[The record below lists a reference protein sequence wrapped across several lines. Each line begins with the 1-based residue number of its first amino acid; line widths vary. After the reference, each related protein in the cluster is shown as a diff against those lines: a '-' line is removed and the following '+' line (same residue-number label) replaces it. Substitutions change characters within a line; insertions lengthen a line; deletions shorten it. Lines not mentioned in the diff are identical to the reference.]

1 MNGIAITS
9 DSTCDL
15 SVQQIRE
22 NEIGIMPLSVMLGD
36 KSFRDGVDIVP
47 ADIFRFF
54 EETGNFPK
62 QRRRASRST
71 RIFSA
76 RMSRRAKRSSISIFP
91 RRRAG
96 RTDSRRRLRRLS
108 AER

>member
-54 EETGNFPK
+54 
-62 QRRRASRST
+62 
-71 RIFSA
+71 
-76 RMSRRAKRSSISIFP
+76 
-91 RRRAG
+91 
-96 RTDSRRRLRRLS
+96 
-108 AER
+108 